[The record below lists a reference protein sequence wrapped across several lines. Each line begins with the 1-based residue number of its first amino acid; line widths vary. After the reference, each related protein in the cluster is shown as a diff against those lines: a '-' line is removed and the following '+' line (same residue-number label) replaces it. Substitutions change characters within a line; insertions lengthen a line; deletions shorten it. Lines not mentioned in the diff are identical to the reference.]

1 MWDQTIK
8 VCSAA
13 SGYPEICYDS
23 FIPDKEDSV
32 IIVQKMVPSMV
43 PYPTPTLIPNLTGN
57 ITSSNLTEPFVLP
70 NWTIVDKDSFRDQI
84 TNNSIIGDYA
94 WGITSYMDALGETI
108 NQTVMDT
115 IEFIDVPFD
124 FLIDIQLAAHNL
136 YLAILLPLIPFTYLP
151 LLITGKFVAILPWE
165 IAGLISLGLLVDLFF
180 LILRGSGGS

>member
-70 NWTIVDKDSFRDQI
+70 NFTLVNKTEFRDQI
-84 TNNSIIGDYA
+84 TNNSIIGDYTL
-94 WGITSYMDALGETI
+94 GITGFMDELGEAI
-108 NQTVMDT
+108 NQTVQDT
-115 IEFIDVPFD
+115 IEFIDAPLD
-124 FLIDIQLAAHNL
+124 FLIDIQMSAHNL
-136 YLAILLPLIPFTYLP
+136 YLSLFIPLIPFAYLP
-151 LLITGKFVAILPWE
+151 LLVTGMIVAVIPWQ
-165 IAGLISLGLLVDLFF
+165 IQSLISLGLLIDLFY
-180 LILRGSGGS
+180 LMLRGSGGS